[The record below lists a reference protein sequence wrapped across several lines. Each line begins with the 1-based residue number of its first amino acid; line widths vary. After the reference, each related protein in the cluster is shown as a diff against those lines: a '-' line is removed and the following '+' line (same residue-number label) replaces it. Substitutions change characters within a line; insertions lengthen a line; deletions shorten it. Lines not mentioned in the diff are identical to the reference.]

1 MDFSFTE
8 EQQELRNRVRHVAE
22 NQIAP
27 IAEEADESPTVHAGL
42 MAILANEGLLKY
54 CVPEEYGGVGIRVM
68 DLCIIREELS
78 RVSCQADT
86 NFIMQGLGSFPITL
100 GGTDDQKAKYLPPI
114 AKGESIAAFALTEP
128 HAGSDVISMKTEAKL
143 DGDDWVLNGEKKFI
157 SQAGDASTYTVFAKT
172 DPEDGSRGLS
182 AFIVEAGTAGFDDS
196 KRMDLMA
203 AHPIGEP
210 RWTDCHVPQ
219 DNLIGERGR
228 GLRLALGTL
237 DTFRTTVAAAAIG
250 MAQAAYEASLDYAKN
265 REMFGQTLSDFQA
278 TQFKL
283 ADMAVALDAA
293 RLLAHRA
300 AWLKD
305 SGQESIIK
313 EASFAKLFG
322 TEAASRI
329 INDAVQI
336 HGGAGLEKGNRVE
349 RLYREVSRNAPRR
362 SRSLSNWV
370 LSLLRGKSLPGSVW
384 FVLFLRFVRIL

>member
-8 EQQELRNRVRHVAE
+8 EQQELRNKVRHVAE

-237 DTFRTTVAAAAIG
+237 DTFRTTVAAAASG

-322 TEAASRI
+322 TATASRI

-349 RLYREVSRNAPRR
+349 RLYREVRALTIYEGTSEIQRQTIARQ
-362 SRSLSNWV
+362 
-370 LSLLRGKSLPGSVW
+370 LLRE
-384 FVLFLRFVRIL
+384 

>member
-100 GGTDDQKAKYLPPI
+100 GGTDEQKAKYLPPI

-322 TEAASRI
+322 TETASRI

-349 RLYREVSRNAPRR
+349 RLYREVRALTIYEGTSEIQRQTIARQ
-362 SRSLSNWV
+362 
-370 LSLLRGKSLPGSVW
+370 LLRE
-384 FVLFLRFVRIL
+384 

>member
-8 EQQELRNRVRHVAE
+8 EQQELRNKVRHVAE

-210 RWTDCHVPQ
+210 RWIDCHVPQ
-219 DNLIGERGR
+219 ANLIGERGR

-349 RLYREVSRNAPRR
+349 RLYREVRALTIYEGTSEIQRQTIARQ
-362 SRSLSNWV
+362 
-370 LSLLRGKSLPGSVW
+370 LLRE
-384 FVLFLRFVRIL
+384 

>member
-68 DLCIIREELS
+68 DLCIIREELA

-100 GGTDDQKAKYLPPI
+100 GGTDDQKAKYLPSI

-128 HAGSDVISMKTEAKL
+128 HAGSDVINMKTEAKL

-349 RLYREVSRNAPRR
+349 RLYREVRALTIYEGTSEIQRQTIARQ
-362 SRSLSNWV
+362 
-370 LSLLRGKSLPGSVW
+370 LLRE
-384 FVLFLRFVRIL
+384 

>member
-114 AKGESIAAFALTEP
+114 ARGESIAAFALTEP

-322 TEAASRI
+322 TETASRI

-349 RLYREVSRNAPRR
+349 RLYREVRALTIYEGTSEIQRQTIARQ
-362 SRSLSNWV
+362 
-370 LSLLRGKSLPGSVW
+370 LLRE
-384 FVLFLRFVRIL
+384 